1 MAKNRANMSVI
12 PSAGHGGA
20 SPPVNC
26 ADEAYSSNIADMRC
40 LAPTRTWR
48 TRVNRECPLCR
59 PGSQSSPFFSPPPQ
73 PLSRPTS
80 GVISPSVRPER
91 TRSDDCIASEM
102 VASRTATPIADDI
115 LLAWSCQRQRTSQ
128 KMIFKPRRSHAP
140 NRSLLR
146 SNRPSA
152 DRNFRVNSPARWEP
166 VIRAPGRTAG
176 EPGNPSSA
184 GRPPRGPR
192 ATKQRP
198 FVRDGRRPPR
208 GGTEAHRLGPSTSDN
223 NR

>member
-1 MAKNRANMSVI
+1 
-12 PSAGHGGA
+12 
-20 SPPVNC
+20 
-26 ADEAYSSNIADMRC
+26 
-40 LAPTRTWR
+40 
-48 TRVNRECPLCR
+48 
-59 PGSQSSPFFSPPPQ
+59 
-73 PLSRPTS
+73 
-80 GVISPSVRPER
+80 
-91 TRSDDCIASEM
+91 M
-102 VASRTATPIADDI
+102 VASRIATPIADDI
-115 LLAWSCQRQRTSQ
+115 LLASSCQRQRTSQ
-128 KMIFKPRRSHAP
+128 NMIFKPRRSHAP

-152 DRNFRVNSPARWEP
+152 DRNFRVSSPARWEP

-208 GGTEAHRLGPSTSDN
+208 GGTEAHRLGPVDVGQQSVTATPDGRARPRRVAATHLS
-223 NR
+223 RASPSGTRSRSGGAPLARPAQWRAA